1 MGLPVAVAG
10 IAGAGVGE
18 NDTSKVRAKGTEE
31 GRKRFCPE
39 SEMKMENGPLRGRR
53 KKSEGG
59 RPTNPLRA
67 KMLLPNNCCQR
78 KGTGRIEIMHNLS
91 SLKE

>member
-53 KKSEGG
+53 KRSEGG
-59 RPTNPLRA
+59 RPTNPCEP
-67 KMLLPNNCCQR
+67 KCCCQITAASE
-78 KGTGRIEIMHNLS
+78 KGRGG
-91 SLKE
+91 